1 MKKLMVVL
9 MGLSL
14 CGSLSAQTAVAPST
28 EAGEENARQER
39 IKWWRDGKFG
49 MFVCWGLYS
58 IPAGTWK
65 DKVTKR
71 GYAEWVMFTPIP
83 VKEYE
88 QLATKFNP
96 VKFDAGAWT
105 KLARQ
110 TGMRYMVFTTKFH
123 DGGGV
128 QFSVNLLEA
137 RRAG

>member
-1 MKKLMVVL
+1 MVVL
-9 MGLSL
+9 MGLAL
-14 CGSLSAQTAVAPST
+14 CGSLTAQTAVAPST
-28 EAGEENARQER
+28 EACEENARQER

-71 GYAEWVMFTPIP
+71 GYAEWVMFNTIP

-96 VKFDAGAWT
+96 VKFDAGAWA
-105 KLARQ
+105 KI
-110 TGMRYMVFTTKFH
+110 
-123 DGGGV
+123 
-128 QFSVNLLEA
+128 
-137 RRAG
+137 AG